1 MSTAARPEPL
11 SRTTLNVASPG
22 TGNEPRCSRPGWT
35 ILATVVCAVA
45 MGSLSCAFGEIRAH
59 DPMDRQLSLEDRHKD
74 YTDLVRWSKFRAAA
88 AFVKPEARSEFLK
101 QMPDADE
108 VRFTDW
114 EAEEWEFE
122 DPETMDRA
130 IIEVRYRGYSM
141 NRPFEV
147 KVHEQQEWTREGRSN
162 HWNVVSRF
170 LDLETLV
177 GPHSAAAS
185 PRQTRD

>member
-1 MSTAARPEPL
+1 MSTAILHGHQPSEATEAAQSAPQDGPRGLKPGLAMLVAVLCAAPL
-11 SRTTLNVASPG
+11 GLLG
-22 TGNEPRCSRPGWT
+22 
-35 ILATVVCAVA
+35 
-45 MGSLSCAFGEIRAH
+45 CAFGEIRPH

-177 GPHSAAAS
+177 GPHSAAAN